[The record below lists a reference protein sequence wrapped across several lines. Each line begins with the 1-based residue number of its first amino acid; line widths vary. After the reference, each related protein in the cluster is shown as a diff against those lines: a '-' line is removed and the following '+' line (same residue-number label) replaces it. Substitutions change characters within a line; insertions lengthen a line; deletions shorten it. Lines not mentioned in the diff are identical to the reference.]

1 MMIKVYVYASYEDLR
16 HLQVEASVF
25 IHSRA
30 FNHHNFHHLCSSYS
44 SRSSL
49 AYVAKVVATLF
60 RTTTRKI
67 TTRTIHGRNT
77 EISGPCRYFS
87 QEKQVSRLHA
97 NY

>member
-30 FNHHNFHHLCSSYS
+30 FNHHNFHHLCSTYS

-49 AYVAKVVATLF
+49 A
-60 RTTTRKI
+60 
-67 TTRTIHGRNT
+67 
-77 EISGPCRYFS
+77 
-87 QEKQVSRLHA
+87 
-97 NY
+97 

>member
-49 AYVAKVVATLF
+49 AYMSQHCSGRPRVRS
-60 RTTTRKI
+60 RTC
-67 TTRTIHGRNT
+67 TIHGRNT

>member
-1 MMIKVYVYASYEDLR
+1 MINVYFHGSYEDLR

-49 AYVAKVVATLF
+49 AY
-60 RTTTRKI
+60 
-67 TTRTIHGRNT
+67 
-77 EISGPCRYFS
+77 GPCRYFS

>member
-16 HLQVEASVF
+16 HLQVEASIF

-49 AYVAKVVATLF
+49 A
-60 RTTTRKI
+60 
-67 TTRTIHGRNT
+67 
-77 EISGPCRYFS
+77 
-87 QEKQVSRLHA
+87 
-97 NY
+97 